1 MGKQRDLKE
10 IMNARLNEASEE
22 LKKSRERN
30 LNTFER
36 NTADNSPEA
45 LASSNQ
51 PDTWSIDMPNDVKN
65 VGTEVYTA
73 PTKNP
78 KRPRAYTVGYNHNTR
93 TVVIVMRSGAWWQ
106 YNDVQVPVWL
116 GLKNSPSTTITYQ
129 YLKLPAPHTT
139 QRIWMRCLL
148 VQKSALVIQ
157 QLLQDVCKAGTCLLL
172 MKLYLA
178 LLSLRTSLE
187 IIRTTIRRKTS
198 LLA

>member
-116 GLKNSPSTTITYQ
+116 GLKNSPSTNN
-129 YLKLPAPHTT
+129 YLPILEAACSSHHAAD
-139 QRIWMRCLL
+139 MD
-148 VQKSALVIQ
+148 ALS
-157 QLLQDVCKAGTCLLL
+157 AGTKERFSYSAAIAGRMQSGNLPTLDETL
-172 MKLYLA
+172 FGLTELKD
-178 LLSLRTSLE
+178 
-187 IIRTTIRRKTS
+187 
-198 LLA
+198 